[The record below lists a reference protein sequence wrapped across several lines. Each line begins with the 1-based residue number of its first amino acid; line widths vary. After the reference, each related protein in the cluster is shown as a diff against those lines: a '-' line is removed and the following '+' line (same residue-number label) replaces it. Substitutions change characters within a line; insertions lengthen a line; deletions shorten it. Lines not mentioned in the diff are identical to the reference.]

1 MLIVNYCRANVYLF
15 SFWGGGDTCFFPLF
29 RKVCD
34 HPYLLLDVK
43 PTAGESEEQAL
54 EKMIAAS
61 GKLTLLDRM
70 LPRLQVCQGFPW
82 FLEAFTPF

>member
-1 MLIVNYCRANVYLF
+1 MGR
-15 SFWGGGDTCFFPLF
+15 FFPLF

-61 GKLTLLDRM
+61 GKLTLLDKM
-70 LPRLQVCQGFPW
+70 LPRLQVCRCCFSAKIFHYSRFSMAAEHFTFYS
-82 FLEAFTPF
+82 FLYK